1 MIFKH
6 KKNKKNLKIYDLK
19 ITKVYI
25 NTNLGI
31 RILLIKFNNKK
42 SKVVARIFSDLFIF
56 FIVCIYT
63 FLYVVTYIL
72 NDSFKSK
79 KI

>member
-42 SKVVARIFSDLFIF
+42 SKVVARIFSTSFIF
-56 FIVCIYT
+56 LYRVIYT
-63 FLYVVTYIL
+63 FYIC
-72 NDSFKSK
+72 
-79 KI
+79 